1 MTEDRQTAPPTSA
14 PAAAATNLQT
24 RYLPIAEHGIIG
36 DMHSAALVG
45 SDGTIDWFCPDRF
58 DGPSVFG
65 ALLDR
70 DRGGY
75 YRIAP
80 TDPLASTKQLYL
92 PDTNV
97 LITRF
102 LSPEGVSEIQ
112 DFMPVGDGSQRLV
125 RSMVG
130 TRGTL
135 RFRLE
140 VEPRFGYGLYK
151 PEVIIEPTGAVFRA
165 QGDAVAIGSPVA
177 LEATGGGAN
186 AEFELAAGE
195 RLTFVLQAGD
205 EAVRLGARE
214 AEQLGEETV
223 RFWRA
228 WLRQSSYQGRWREMV
243 DRSALTLKLLSY
255 EPSGAIVAAPTASL
269 PEQIGGTRNWD
280 YRYAWLRDFAFSI
293 YALSR
298 LGFAAEAVAFNGFP
312 PQDLERRR
320 GAARRQPAR
329 RHVPDRRRALLDGAR
344 ARTPRG
350 LPRLAPG
357 PDRQRRGDPAAARH
371 LWRATRLDLPRRAAG
386 ASGARRA
393 DRVRRLDEPGAAH
406 RLGLRAL
413 AGARRRHLGDPWRP
427 QALHLLAPHVLGRN
441 RPRDENRGKSRAP
454 RGPRALGAGAQRHLR
469 LDHGARMERAQA
481 GVRTGRGLR
490 CARRVAPADA
500 ARSLHRAHRPALALH
515 AARNRRRACLRQPR
529 PSLRP
534 RGCP

>member
-1 MTEDRQTAPPTSA
+1 MTKDRQTAPLTSA
-14 PAAAATNLQT
+14 PPVAASNPQA

-36 DMHSAALVG
+36 DLHSAALVG

-80 TDPLASTKQLYL
+80 TDQLASTKQLYL

-112 DFMPVGDGSQRLV
+112 DFMPVGGGPQRLV

-140 VEPRFGYGLYK
+140 VEPRFGYGLHE
-151 PEVIIEPTGAVFRA
+151 PEVTIESTGAVFHA

-177 LEATGGGAN
+177 LEATAGGAS

-214 AEQLGEETV
+214 AEQLGDETV
-223 RFWRA
+223 RFWRS
-228 WLRQSSYQGRWREMV
+228 WLGQSSYRGRWREMV
-243 DRSALTLKLLSY
+243 GRSALTLKLLSY
-255 EPSGAIVAAPTASL
+255 EPTGAIVAAPTASL
-269 PEQIGGTRNWD
+269 PERIGGARNWD

-293 YALSR
+293 FALSR
-298 LGFAAEAVAFNGFP
+298 LGFAAEAVAFNGF
-312 PQDLERRR
+312 RRR
-320 GAARRQPAR
+320 VSTLAARSNGGSP
-329 RHVPDRRRALLDGAR
+329 LDVMYR
-344 ARTPRG
+344 I
-350 LPRLAPG
+350 
-357 PDRQRRGDPAAARH
+357 D
-371 LWRATRLDLPRRAAG
+371 
-386 ASGARRA
+386 
-393 DRVRRLDEPGAAH
+393 
-406 RLGLRAL
+406 
-413 AGARRRHLGDPWRP
+413 
-427 QALHLLAPHVLGRN
+427 
-441 RPRDENRGKSRAP
+441 
-454 RGPRALGAGAQRHLR
+454 
-469 LDHGARMERAQA
+469 
-481 GVRTGRGLR
+481 GLR
-490 CARRVAPADA
+490 CLDERELGHLEGYRGSRPVRIGNGA
-500 ARSLHRAHRPALALH
+500 ANQLQLDIYGELFD
-515 AARNRRRACLRQPR
+515 
-529 PSLRP
+529 
-534 RGCP
+534 